1 MNDIELDDFLKKI
14 ETGLQESR
22 KQLLNEYALRNDS
35 LVVGDDNGNVL
46 EVPAKEILARHP
58 ELVCGN
64 SMEYIDFTQ
73 KRIELH
79 EEMENA
85 IRSLMKENGI
95 LEIDLTEDEG
105 VYGRAWVIRSN
116 YDEGGLEE
124 VEVTALKL
132 EGEDLY
138 YKGIGSEEED
148 EDWQSFDIKDTMVSC
163 TIDSVYDAVYERLNK
178 K

>member
-85 IRSLMKENGI
+85 IRSLMKNKGI
-95 LEIDLTEDEG
+95 WEIDLTEDEC
-105 VYGRAWVIRSN
+105 
-116 YDEGGLEE
+116 
-124 VEVTALKL
+124 
-132 EGEDLY
+132 
-138 YKGIGSEEED
+138 
-148 EDWQSFDIKDTMVSC
+148 WQPFDIQDTMVAC

>member
-73 KRIELH
+73 KKNELH
-79 EEMENA
+79 EEM
-85 IRSLMKENGI
+85 
-95 LEIDLTEDEG
+95 DLTEDEG

-148 EDWQSFDIKDTMVSC
+148 EDWQPFDIKDTMVSC

>member
-14 ETGLQESR
+14 ESGLQESR

-95 LEIDLTEDEG
+95 WEIDLTEDEC
-105 VYGRAWVIRSN
+105 
-116 YDEGGLEE
+116 
-124 VEVTALKL
+124 
-132 EGEDLY
+132 
-138 YKGIGSEEED
+138 
-148 EDWQSFDIKDTMVSC
+148 WQPFDIQDTMVAC

>member
-85 IRSLMKENGI
+85 IRSLMKDKGVG
-95 LEIDLTEDEG
+95 EIDLTEDEC
-105 VYGRAWVIRSN
+105 
-116 YDEGGLEE
+116 
-124 VEVTALKL
+124 
-132 EGEDLY
+132 
-138 YKGIGSEEED
+138 
-148 EDWQSFDIKDTMVSC
+148 WQPFDIQDTMVAC
-163 TIDSVYDAVYERLNK
+163 TIDSVYEAVYERLNK

>member
-95 LEIDLTEDEG
+95 WEIDLTEDEC
-105 VYGRAWVIRSN
+105 
-116 YDEGGLEE
+116 
-124 VEVTALKL
+124 
-132 EGEDLY
+132 
-138 YKGIGSEEED
+138 
-148 EDWQSFDIKDTMVSC
+148 WQPFDIQDTMVAC
-163 TIDSVYDAVYERLNK
+163 TIDSVYVAVYERLNK